1 MSNFI
6 RTSNFLNNRENTSG
20 LIKLNPNK
28 PSTSPNR
35 VNKELV
41 RSSIKNYVNKNF
53 GKNKENCKND
63 ILYMKENR
71 GTKRV
76 ILDHN
81 FDENYNIKDLSGDK
95 KIIIDLAFGIEK
107 LFKNFYENINEKFT
121 KLNKKLDS
129 IEGQV
134 HRLKSKFLC
143 KKITN
148 PIIVNTANTVRLD
161 SSNDFNNT
169 LIDESE
175 SLFKINRE
183 DWGCKN
189 RVIKAE
195 DKRKNMA
202 VISKNDSESINL
214 WKTILDHISLSSD
227 DDVYLLRLLLITGPI
242 LNKLNFEVSKK
253 LLFKLNFINKSQIIE
268 DLTYKLIEQS
278 WEISIF
284 NYLNDDFK
292 NELLDTLYNMSSLQS
307 ETGNKANKLYNY
319 ISNEIISF

>member
-81 FDENYNIKDLSGDK
+81 FDENYNIKDFSGDK

-202 VISKNDSESINL
+202 VISKNDTESINL
-214 WKTILDHISLSSD
+214 WKTILDHISLTKFND
-227 DDVYLLRLLLITGPI
+227 AYEIV
-242 LNKLNFEVSKK
+242 LNS
-253 LLFKLNFINKSQIIE
+253 
-268 DLTYKLIEQS
+268 
-278 WEISIF
+278 
-284 NYLNDDFK
+284 
-292 NELLDTLYNMSSLQS
+292 
-307 ETGNKANKLYNY
+307 GNLAYHQMTMY
-319 ISNEIISF
+319 IC